1 VSLPIPQGA
10 VDAYEALRSHLL
22 APSRHNG
29 SVLSSGILLRRG
41 MLAWARERSNALA
54 STALPISSLP
64 SAASAA
70 GPCALATEL
79 VRLMASL
86 ILSKGKEHVCLN

>member
-29 SVLSSGILLRRG
+29 SVLSGGILLRRG

-64 SAASAA
+64 SATSAA
-70 GPCALATEL
+70 VPCALATEL